1 MKTTVWLGLLIAAC
15 LVGPAEAQAP
25 PSSMPAI
32 SLFDSVERIKSFL
45 KDDAR
50 QDYSDKYLS
59 GIRLHPVD
67 GHPRKGLA
75 WLYTFSFKTPRLGG
89 DISVYH
95 YMDGEI
101 IEFRH
106 GP

>member
-1 MKTTVWLGLLIAAC
+1 MKALYIGLLLVACCAAP
-15 LVGPAEAQAP
+15 VPGQEAGG
-25 PSSMPAI
+25 SVPAI
-32 SLFDSVERIKSFL
+32 GLFDSVERVESFL
-45 KDDAR
+45 KNEAV

-59 GIRLHPVD
+59 GIRLEYIE

-75 WLYTFSFKTPRLGG
+75 WVYSFSFRKPRLGG
-89 DISVYH
+89 DISIFH

-101 IEFRH
+101 VEFHH